1 MDDVD
6 LDLLCRE
13 ADERVGE
20 RFDRAIDIPLDDDI
34 ELLEVA
40 KGTATSQFV
49 EGKSLLRAVV
59 LLALELLTLAS
70 DATSFL
76 LGVHHIEGLTSSR
89 STIQT
94 EDQHGFAGACLLN
107 LLVALIK
114 HRLDTAVMRT
124 GEYDITL
131 RECTI
136 LHEDSSHI
144 ATPLVK

>member
-1 MDDVD
+1 M
-6 LDLLCRE
+6 
-13 ADERVGE
+13 
-20 RFDRAIDIPLDDDI
+20 
-34 ELLEVA
+34 
-40 KGTATSQFV
+40 
-49 EGKSLLRAVV
+49 
-59 LLALELLTLAS
+59 LALELLTLAS

-76 LGVHHIEGLTSSR
+76 LSVHHIEGLTSRR

-107 LLVALIK
+107 LLVTLVK
-114 HRLDTAVMRT
+114 HRLDTAVMCT

-136 LHEDSSHI
+136 LHKDSSHI